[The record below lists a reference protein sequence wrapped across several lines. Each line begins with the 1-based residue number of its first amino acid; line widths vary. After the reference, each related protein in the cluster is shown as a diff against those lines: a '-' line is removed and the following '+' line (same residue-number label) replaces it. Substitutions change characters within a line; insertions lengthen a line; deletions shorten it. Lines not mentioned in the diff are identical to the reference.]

1 MGATDLVRGKM
12 IVADLESRKTRGILN
27 DRDRPHKLQDD
38 CDGPHESQG
47 LKGAWLYKMG
57 KGKIVRNFYEP
68 ALEGRFYGNITKI
81 TLEERMY
88 L

>member
-1 MGATDLVRGKM
+1 M
-12 IVADLESRKTRGILN
+12 IVANIMSCKTIVSALVSRRIRRMLN
-27 DRDRPHKLQDD
+27 DRGRPHK
-38 CDGPHESQG
+38 SQS
-47 LKGAWLYKMG
+47 LMGALLYKMG

>member
-1 MGATDLVRGKM
+1 
-12 IVADLESRKTRGILN
+12 
-27 DRDRPHKLQDD
+27 
-38 CDGPHESQG
+38 
-47 LKGAWLYKMG
+47 MG

>member
-1 MGATDLVRGKM
+1 M
-12 IVADLESRKTRGILN
+12 LN
-27 DRDRPHKLQDD
+27 DRGRPHK
-38 CDGPHESQG
+38 SQS
-47 LKGAWLYKMG
+47 LKGALLYKMG

>member
-1 MGATDLVRGKM
+1 M
-12 IVADLESRKTRGILN
+12 IVANIMSCKTIVSALVSHRIRRMLN
-27 DRDRPHKLQDD
+27 DRGRPHK
-38 CDGPHESQG
+38 SQS
-47 LKGAWLYKMG
+47 LKGALLYKMG